1 MRAADSRGF
10 SLLELMVV
18 VALVGLIAAM
28 VVPTLTGP
36 DADSLDDAAESIQGR
51 LAAVADR
58 SLMRGELL
66 AVRLEKQR
74 LELLRYDFREQ
85 AFLPLDDA
93 RQAEIRLNEPLFL
106 EWQFGDAGDGEP
118 ALADVVE
125 SRLEDRAEKRRE
137 AGKQRSASSTDGD
150 RGGDGD
156 ESGEA
161 FPQLFFF
168 PSGEATP
175 TTLWIRDSEADR
187 EITLKLDSL
196 GRLERPDRQA
206 READES

>member
-1 MRAADSRGF
+1 MRAGNSQGF

-36 DADSLDDAAESIQGR
+36 DTDSLDDAADSIRGH

-66 AVRLEKQR
+66 AVRLERQR

-85 AFLPLDDA
+85 AFVPLEDA
-93 RQAEIRLNEPLFL
+93 GKAEIRLEEPLFI
-106 EWQFGDAGDGEP
+106 EWQFGDDGEGEP

-125 SRLEDRAEKRRE
+125 SRLEDKAGKRFGS
-137 AGKQRSASSTDGD
+137 GKQRSGTVPEGD
-150 RGGDGD
+150 AGD
-156 ESGEA
+156 EEDESKET

-206 READES
+206 QEADES